1 MKRVLVID
9 DNIDTLTVVQLILSA
24 EGYEVKSFS
33 NWREGFNFINLFDP
47 ELIIMEVH
55 LGTADGRNLAK
66 QLKYQADTK
75 HIPIILFSTT
85 HSVIDNLVECQADE
99 FIAKPFKF
107 NLILSKVRSLIGS
120 AV

>member
-9 DNIDTLTVVQLILSA
+9 DNIDLLTVVQLILSA
-24 EGYEVKSFS
+24 EGYKVLSFS
-33 NWREGFNFINLFDP
+33 KWREGFNSIVSFEP
-47 ELIIMEVH
+47 ELIMMEVH

-85 HSVIDNLVECQADE
+85 HAVIDNLVECQADG
-99 FIAKPFKF
+99 FIGKPFTRGQ
-107 NLILSKVRSLIGS
+107 ILEKVISIIGN
-120 AV
+120 AI